1 MNKILNLNQE
11 EFKNQVDNLVQEI
24 KSQTQNNLIEG
35 IIEEIA
41 TNRLIYQK
49 ILTRLDVIDNQ
60 LMVNNLELPVYMPEK
75 LVNELVISADFPL
88 SAENGFYELEYD
100 NQGRTM
106 RWTGLSKSFFFDL
119 CFDRLQPKRIVLD
132 ILSPLSEK
140 NLTGIKCFI
149 DDIEATLLTSVQQ
162 GLHQFTTLV
171 PAKKNT
177 TNTKI
182 SFLLPELVKPS
193 DLDSNQEDGRDLGV
207 VFYQLSIQN
216 LAENN

>member
-24 KSQTQNNLIEG
+24 KSQTQDNLIEG

-60 LMVNNLELPVYMPEK
+60 LMVNNLELPVYVPEK

-100 NQGRTM
+100 SQGRTM

-149 DDIEATLLTSVQQ
+149 DDIEATLLTSPQE

-171 PAKKNT
+171 PANKNT

-182 SFLLPELVKPS
+182 SFLVPELVKPCE
-193 DLDSNQEDGRDLGV
+193 LDANQEDGRDLGV